1 MPSVCRILLI
11 EADSDLSGELITALE
26 NEGYKPQAAKTC
38 TQAAALLRSW
48 RSDAIV
54 SEVHLPDGDVE
65 RIYRDALP
73 FLGSTPT
80 IFTTA
85 SADVDQAVRLVK
97 NGAVDYLRKP
107 YDISALIARLR
118 QITSGHLSQK
128 RKRTWPD
135 LTTTILPI
143 NRQPRC

>member
-54 SEVHLPDGDVE
+54 SEVHLPGLE
-65 RIYRDALP
+65 FCRR
-73 FLGSTPT
+73 
-80 IFTTA
+80 
-85 SADVDQAVRLVK
+85 
-97 NGAVDYLRKP
+97 
-107 YDISALIARLR
+107 
-118 QITSGHLSQK
+118 SQD
-128 RKRTWPD
+128 RHR
-135 LTTTILPI
+135 
-143 NRQPRC
+143 

>member
-97 NGAVDYLRKP
+97 NGAGRLSAKTLR
-107 YDISALIARLR
+107 
-118 QITSGHLSQK
+118 HLSANCSLAANYE
-128 RKRTWPD
+128 RAPFAEA
-135 LTTTILPI
+135 
-143 NRQPRC
+143 